1 LFVLP
6 LKHNTPILLI
16 TQEIILILL
25 ASHNNE
31 LLDQWKRELS
41 DFSPARCFT
50 ELNSLR
56 ADLSKRMPPVLLLDH
71 DLLGEESLAKVE
83 TLLKASPKTKIIVS
97 SPGISADME
106 WQLFRAGVRG
116 CCREAV
122 GSGEIGRVVEAVL
135 QGELWIRRKLVGLL
149 FEELTS
155 TTQEKKHIEHAVKNL
170 LENLTR
176 REYEIALLVGKG
188 ESNKRI
194 ARQLDIAERTVKAH
208 LTEIFRKL
216 AISDRIKLALLIKDT
231 AATLEHSEHSH
242 SS

>member
-1 LFVLP
+1 M
-6 LKHNTPILLI
+6 
-16 TQEIILILL
+16 ILL
-25 ASHNNE
+25 ASNSNE
-31 LLDQWKRELS
+31 LLDQWRRELS
-41 DFSPARCFT
+41 DLSPVRCLT
-50 ELNSLR
+50 ELSLLSTE
-56 ADLSKRMPPVLLLDH
+56 LSKRTPPVLLLDH
-71 DLLGEESLAKVE
+71 DLLGEDSLVKIEA
-83 TLLKASPKTKIIVS
+83 LLKASPKTKIIVS

-122 GSGEIGRVVEAVL
+122 KTGEIGRVVEAVL
-135 QGELWIRRKLVGLL
+135 QGELWMRRKLVGLL
-149 FEELTS
+149 FEELAS

-231 AATLEHSEHSH
+231 AATLEDFERSH